1 MTDRLK
7 NWVMIVLTLLF
18 ISLYGLAIIGWLK
31 PLTDFTVAA
40 RLEPIIFVIIGYY
53 FGRLPAQQTERAL
66 KDEIGRQ
73 TQKADAAQHVKEQT
87 QQEREKLE
95 ERIKNTKVTLLS
107 DSGADLNQSLKETA
121 PDNLINPKEKIHS
134 SSIIATAIKILD
146 S

>member
-1 MTDRLK
+1 MTDGLK

-18 ISLYGLAIIGWLK
+18 ITLYALAIIGWLK

-53 FGRLPAQQTERAL
+53 FGRLPAQQTERTL

-107 DSGADLNQSLKETA
+107 NSGTEPDQSLKEA
-121 PDNLINPKEKIHS
+121 ARNNLINPKETVYS